1 MDVIRSLELVGD
13 FMELNSNYVVCT
25 ECEHSNLIPGGP
37 TPSVVQ
43 CEECAEMIRLI
54 APEHVEAVESGMP
67 E

>member
-1 MDVIRSLELVGD
+1 
-13 FMELNSNYVVCT
+13 MELNSNYVVCT

-54 APEHVEAVESGMP
+54 AAEHVEAIESGMP